1 MTFET
6 EGIVDVHGDPQHQ
19 LGGSHLLRAVRRS
32 TSPPTCQPASVTIG
46 LPRKHRSTGLA
57 CPSGTPPATPPLN
70 TWCSE
75 GASYSYVTIGETE
88 YTNIM
93 ETIYGSGDVTFNHG

>member
-1 MTFET
+1 M
-6 EGIVDVHGDPQHQ
+6 
-19 LGGSHLLRAVRRS
+19 
-32 TSPPTCQPASVTIG
+32 TIG
-46 LPRKHRSTGLA
+46 PPGSTAVPVLA